1 MWTRGEERDGR
12 FVGGFRDDRPLVGRD
27 AELATL
33 RRAVA
38 DHRLVTVT
46 GAAGT
51 GKSRLALAAVTAPL
65 DSPWRT
71 VVRVRW
77 HDGIPVGR
85 RALTARVDRAL
96 GGTGG
101 PDPVP
106 GARTASA
113 GDVLLLLDDVDPVH
127 TECVGLVQAL
137 RMDRPGVRILVTSRR
152 PLGLGDEE
160 VIRLAPLP
168 VEAAPGRAGPSPAAE
183 LLVSRARERGWRE
196 DPDTAAVT
204 RVCRLLEGVPL
215 ALELAAGRLGEWTT
229 EQLAEHLAAGQCR
242 LADPAPVLLRHR
254 TLRAAIGAVHALCDP
269 AQRRVWRRLSV
280 FAGHF
285 TEAAA
290 VAVCSGSD
298 LAPHEVPPALA
309 TLGATGVLQVLGD
322 AGGVRPLRYRMA
334 RAARDYGG
342 ERLAAAGELPVTRDR
357 HALHLRGVAGVAET
371 LWNTGLQRQAL
382 QAARD
387 AHEDLAALVHR
398 AGDGTGH
405 PDAALEAVLHLWFW
419 WAVHDHAREGDGHLR
434 LLLSRVAADSP
445 LVARGRWLAAWLGA
459 ARDPRAAHRLLALA
473 WPAAVLAGDDA
484 LLGRIA
490 HVQGTLAWRRQD
502 HESATAYYRQAA
514 DTTPSG
520 APGGPSPAVSLAA
533 LAVVQAHRAPE
544 AAARTAARALAQPG
558 CANDAWAAAL
568 AQYARAFADHRA
580 GRGGRARHRAR
591 RALADLDA
599 RVEAPRTRR
608 ALRLLLAACD
618 PAATASGTPG
628 ALQLRPHVPVP
639 VPRSGA
645 QPPSTTAPLT
655 QR

>member
-1 MWTRGEERDGR
+1 MPEMWTRGVGHDGR

-27 AELATL
+27 AELAGL
-33 RRAVA
+33 RRAVSG
-38 DHRLVTVT
+38 HRLVTVT

-65 DSPWRT
+65 DSSWRT

-85 RALTARVDRAL
+85 RALTARVERAL
-96 GGTGG
+96 TGAG
-101 PDPVP
+101 VPDAALPP
-106 GARTASA
+106 RTAPA

-127 TECVGLVQAL
+127 TECIGLVQTLLTA
-137 RMDRPGVRILVTSRR
+137 RPGVRILVTSRR
-152 PLGLGDEE
+152 PLGLGDEA

-168 VEAAPGRAGPSPAAE
+168 VEAAPGRSGPSPAAE

-229 EQLAEHLAAGQCR
+229 DQLADHLAGGQCR
-242 LADPAPVLLRHR
+242 LADPAPLLLRHR

-280 FAGHF
+280 FTGPF

-290 VAVCSGSD
+290 VVVCSGPD

-322 AGGVRPLRYRMA
+322 AGGVRPLRYRAA
-334 RAARDYGG
+334 RAARDYGT
-342 ERLAAAGELPVTRDR
+342 ERLAAAGERPATRDR

-371 LWNTGLQRQAL
+371 LWHTGLQRQAL
-382 QAARD
+382 QTVRD
-387 AHEDLAALVHR
+387 MHEDLAALVQR
-398 AGDGTGH
+398 AEDGTGH
-405 PDAALEAVLHLWFW
+405 AETALEAVLHLWFW
-419 WAVHDHAREGDGHLR
+419 WAVHDHAREGADHLR

-459 ARDPRAAHRLLALA
+459 ARDPRAAHRLLSLA

-490 HVQGTLAWRRQD
+490 HVHGTLAWQRRD
-502 HESATAYYRQAA
+502 PESAAAYYRQAA

-520 APGGPSPAVSLAA
+520 APGGPSPAVSLAG
-533 LAVVQAHRAPE
+533 LAVVQAHRVPE
-544 AAARTAARALAQPG
+544 AAARTADRALAQPS

-580 GRGGRARHRAR
+580 GRTGRARHRAR
-591 RALADLDA
+591 RALVDLDA
-599 RVEAPRTRR
+599 RVEAPEARR
-608 ALRLLLAACD
+608 ALRLLLAACA
-618 PAATASGTPG
+618 PAATA
-628 ALQLRPHVPVP
+628 APHLPVP
-639 VPRSGA
+639 APRDGA
-645 QPPSTTAPLT
+645 RTPSEAARPA